1 MEGNVVFVSERGLRF
16 LSMDQ
21 VETHKLVTLVEELK
35 QTRLKNTQY
44 KFIISFNDQ
53 PEVECDDVW
62 VALGVSSARY

>member
-1 MEGNVVFVSERGLRF
+1 MDGNIAFISERGVRF

-21 VETHKLVTLVEELK
+21 HETKKLVNLVEELK
-35 QTRLKNTQY
+35 QTRARNTQY

-62 VALGVSSARY
+62 VAIGVMN